1 MLEAN
6 DLTFTYPGES
16 ESALNGVSL
25 SVDRGEVLG
34 IVGPVGAGKTTL
46 CMSLAGFI
54 PSVTGGVLEGTIEC
68 DGTPID
74 ECNDGADRAVAMV
87 FEDFSAQVTQVHVLD
102 EVLAP
107 LRNQGYI
114 RERAR
119 ERAHELLDRV
129 GLSGLDAEDK
139 RTWELS
145 GGQQQR
151 VAIAAALA
159 IDPDVLIFDNATGM
173 LDPKGQQRV
182 GEIIDEFA
190 GETTLVVVDDDA
202 DFVAERADRLAA
214 LVDGEIVERGKTDR
228 LLRAGT
234 IHEHEDIEP
243 PTPLWVAREADLSQR
258 PITGTEF
265 ESAVDGMQLTNSER
279 QAVTPDGS
287 GSPVLQTEDV
297 TYTYSDGTKAIDSV
311 SLSVHSGE
319 VRALVGGNGAGK
331 TTLTKLIAGL
341 SKPDGGQVLI
351 DGTDTRE
358 RTAKE
363 LAWSVGT
370 AFQNPDEQIT
380 EATVRE
386 EIAYPAERRRY
397 EKTGWFSKKER
408 FDDEDITTM
417 VERARSLVGIDED
430 VLDRDPTLLPRGRR
444 RLVTIAEALVLDPD
458 VVVLDEP
465 MVGLDAASRH
475 RVRET
480 IERLR
485 DDGKAIVLVEHD
497 MDLVCAAADTVT
509 VLAEGAVETTETTRT
524 VFARDNWD
532 RLVEHDIHPPQAAR
546 LADRVG
552 TTALDRKELARVVSG
567 TPHSVTGVG
576 R

>member
-1 MLEAN
+1 MLEVN
-6 DLTFTYPGES
+6 DLTFTYPGEP
-16 ESALNGVSL
+16 ESALDSVSL
-25 SVDRGEVLG
+25 SVERGEVLG

-46 CMSLAGFI
+46 CMSLAGFV
-54 PSVTGGVLEGTIEC
+54 PSVTGGTLSGTVEC
-68 DGTPID
+68 NGTPID

-102 EVLAP
+102 EVVAP
-107 LRNQGYI
+107 LRNQGLP
-114 RERAR
+114 REQAR
-119 ERAHELLDRV
+119 ERAHELLERV
-129 GLSGLDAEDK
+129 GMGDLDVENK

-173 LDPKGQQRV
+173 LDPKGQRRV
-182 GEIIDEFA
+182 GDLIDELA
-190 GETTLVVVDDDA
+190 GETTLIIVDDDA
-202 DFVAERADRLAA
+202 DFVAERADRIAA
-214 LVDGEIVERGKTDR
+214 LIDGEIVDRGETDR
-228 LLRAGT
+228 ILRRGT
-234 IHEHEDIEP
+234 IHDHDGIEP
-243 PTPLWVAREADLSQR
+243 PTPLWVAREAGLSQR
-258 PITGTEF
+258 PITADEF
-265 ESAVDGMQLTNSER
+265 EATVDGTQRTDSER
-279 QAVTPDGS
+279 RALTPDGS
-287 GSPVLQTEDV
+287 GRPILQIEDA
-297 TYTYSDGTKAIDSV
+297 TYAYGDGTRAIDSV
-311 SLSVHSGE
+311 SLSVHPGE

-341 SKPDGGQVLI
+341 AEPDEGQVLV
-351 DGTDTRE
+351 DGTDTRNE
-358 RTAKE
+358 TAKD

-397 EKTGWFSKKER
+397 EKTGWFSKEER
-408 FDDEDITTM
+408 FDDDDIAAM

-430 VLDRDPTLLPRGRR
+430 VLERDPTLLPRGRR
-444 RLVTIAEALVLDPD
+444 RLITIAEALVLDPE

-475 RVRET
+475 RVRDT
-480 IERLR
+480 IDRLR
-485 DDGKAIVLVEHD
+485 DNGKAVILVEHD

-509 VLAEGAVETTETTRT
+509 VLAEGSVETTETTRA

-532 RLVEHDIHPPQAAR
+532 RLVEHDIYPPRAAR
-546 LADRVG
+546 LADRIG
-552 TTALDRKELARVVSG
+552 TNALTREELATTVDDAADPVE
-567 TPHSVTGVG
+567 VT